1 MIVLDDQ
8 LSAPYLKSEIEKW
21 YAGRVIVLGSLRPHR
36 IIKDDN
42 IPALLQELKQP
53 TFITINYNDFWRKIA
68 AHRSY
73 CVICFNLSRARAR
86 EIPGS
91 LRTIL
96 NQPEWSAKRKRM
108 GKVISVSRGKLRYYE

>member
-53 TFITINYNDFWRKIA
+53 TFITITTMIFGERSRLIA
-68 AHRSY
+68 AI
-73 CVICFNLSRARAR
+73 VLSVSIYPARGRARF
-86 EIPGS
+86 
-91 LRTIL
+91 
-96 NQPEWSAKRKRM
+96 
-108 GKVISVSRGKLRYYE
+108 RGVCGRS

>member
-21 YAGRVIVLGSLRPHR
+21 YAGSVVMLGSLRPHR

-53 TFITINYNDFWRKIA
+53 TFITINYGDFWRKSRLIA
-68 AHRSY
+68 AI
-73 CVICFNLSRARAR
+73 VL
-86 EIPGS
+86 
-91 LRTIL
+91 
-96 NQPEWSAKRKRM
+96 
-108 GKVISVSRGKLRYYE
+108 SVSTCPESGLARSQTVCGRS

>member
-8 LSAPYLKSEIEKW
+8 LSAPYLKSETKKW
-21 YAGRVIVLGSLRPHR
+21 YAGSVIVLGSLRPHS

-42 IPALLQELKQP
+42 IPALLQELKHP
-53 TFITINYNDFWRKIA
+53 TFITINYSDFWRKVE
-68 AHRSY
+68 AHRAY
-73 CVICFNLSRARAR
+73 CVICFNLPRERAR

-96 NQPEWSAKRKRM
+96 TLPEWSAKRKRM
-108 GKVISVSRGKLRYYE
+108 GKVISASGGKVRYYE

>member
-21 YAGRVIVLGSLRPHR
+21 YAGSVVVLGSVRPHS
-36 IIKDDN
+36 IIKDDS
-42 IPALLQELKQP
+42 IPALLKELKQP
-53 TFITINYNDFWRKIA
+53 TFITINYGDFWRRVK
-68 AHRSY
+68 AHRGY
-73 CVICFNLSRARAR
+73 CVICFNLPRERAR

-96 NQPEWSAKRKRM
+96 NLPEWRAKRKRM
-108 GKVISVSRGKLRYYE
+108 GKVISVSGGKLRYYK